1 MIQGGCVA
9 VVAASPPS
17 GREVI
22 NSSELLITIVT
33 KVTIVTIVTIALRH
47 YVTRGINF
55 TVADNSYYQTSDN
68 FVSVSVSCTMF

>member
-33 KVTIVTIVTIALRH
+33 IVTIALRH
-47 YVTRGINF
+47 YVTRGFNF
-55 TVADNSYYQTSDN
+55 TVANNSYYQTSDN
-68 FVSVSVSCTMF
+68 FVSVSVSVSVSCTMF